1 MAAKAELA
9 QLRLLL
15 PVGRSLGSS
24 TTASTL
30 AHTTY
35 RGYKIAEQAL
45 PEKYSDSTNTTE
57 LGGFLDKGLV
67 QKVLSAM
74 DDKGGDG
81 VCPACNVGV
90 TSKAGDMLT
99 LSLADFICS
108 DFDSTVDNHKYPMRN
123 CPAVD
128 EKWAAAPTVL
138 AAPCCTNNTLAFQS
152 LVLTALNQTALNQTS
167 SSQLFKNWK
176 NGLGDTQQLFQDWAT
191 SQIHGASGESGLLI
205 QLVVSRGERMVG
217 INFKADVLEEQW
229 FPHVV
234 QSYQSI

>member
-9 QLRLLL
+9 SVRLLL

-45 PEKYSDSTNTTE
+45 PEKYSDSTTTTE
-57 LGGFLDKGLV
+57 LGSFLDKGLV

-90 TSKAGDMLT
+90 QSDRHAYA
-99 LSLADFICS
+99 LARRLHLLGLQLD
-108 DFDSTVDNHKYPMRN
+108 RR
-123 CPAVD
+123 
-128 EKWAAAPTVL
+128 
-138 AAPCCTNNTLAFQS
+138 QS
-152 LVLTALNQTALNQTS
+152 
-167 SSQLFKNWK
+167 
-176 NGLGDTQQLFQDWAT
+176 
-191 SQIHGASGESGLLI
+191 
-205 QLVVSRGERMVG
+205 
-217 INFKADVLEEQW
+217 
-229 FPHVV
+229 
-234 QSYQSI
+234 

>member
-9 QLRLLL
+9 SVRLLL

-45 PEKYSDSTNTTE
+45 PEKYSDSTTTTE
-57 LGGFLDKGLV
+57 LGSFLDKGLV

-108 DFDSTVDNHKYPMRN
+108 DFDSTVDNHEYLTRN
-123 CPAVD
+123 CTAVD
-128 EKWAAAPTVL
+128 EKWA
-138 AAPCCTNNTLAFQS
+138 S
-152 LVLTALNQTALNQTS
+152 
-167 SSQLFKNWK
+167 K
-176 NGLGDTQQLFQDWAT
+176 
-191 SQIHGASGESGLLI
+191 
-205 QLVVSRGERMVG
+205 
-217 INFKADVLEEQW
+217 
-229 FPHVV
+229 
-234 QSYQSI
+234 